1 MLYNEEQFY
10 RKAKLKMINHRNIR
24 NRMTAIALACVFAL
38 SLAACADSEAAKSDA
53 AQSTAAP
60 AATAAPTP
68 EPTPTPTP
76 EPTET
81 PLAPGMMRL
90 RDEDGDGIIQYEFTY
105 KGSTVYAMFILDPS
119 RVFVGISNPE
129 MAVGD
134 TLDVMAERYG
144 AVGGINAGG
153 FLDEGGGTGGQPYGL
168 TFSEGACINGVES
181 GAIAGLSASN
191 ELLAGYYS
199 RDDCIAADIR
209 NAVTFG
215 PVLIEN
221 GNKISADSFERG
233 IGARTAIGQR
243 DDGTIVMVVTDGR
256 QGYSIGLTFPDMVN
270 LLYDKLGCV
279 TAINMDG
286 GNSSCMMFGGE
297 LTNNP
302 ANQAAGTRTLPT
314 AWLIRPLEA
323 GYEPGENVAKDVIIA
338 ENALGETY
346 EAGTPCDAELSA
358 RLQSFAESFVEAYYG
373 YFGTKNADYYYPTLK
388 QYVAEGSDLL
398 DRMDQAL
405 MDRVWVNTYSN
416 QYANQTFKGAYL
428 NADGSYTIEYSLDVT
443 ELSNYWTYE
452 NTDTRLRI
460 TVIEAPESVSGFLA
474 TATN

>member
-1 MLYNEEQFY
+1 MTTH
-10 RKAKLKMINHRNIR
+10 INIR
-24 NRMTAIALACVFAL
+24 NRIPALVLACIVAV
-38 SLAACADSEAAKSDA
+38 SLTACSSAAKSDA
-53 AQSTAAP
+53 AQSTAEP
-60 AATAAPTP
+60 TATAAPTP

-76 EPTET
+76 EPTER
-81 PLAPGMMRL
+81 PLAPGMERL
-90 RDEDGDGIIQYEFTY
+90 RDEDGDGIIPYEFTY
-105 KGSTVYAMFILDPS
+105 KGSTVYTLFILDPG
-119 RVFVGISNPE
+119 RVYVGISDPT

-134 TLDVMAERYG
+134 TLDVMVERYG

-153 FLDEGGGTGGQPYGL
+153 FLDEGGGGTGGQPYGL
-168 TFSEGACINGVES
+168 TLSEGACINGVES

-199 RDDCIAADIR
+199 MDDCIAADIR

-215 PVLIEN
+215 PVLIEG
-221 GNKISADSFERG
+221 GNKVSADSFERG

-286 GNSSCMMFGGE
+286 GNSSCMLFDGK
-297 LTNNP
+297 LINNP

-338 ENALGETY
+338 GNALGETY
-346 EAGTPCDAELSA
+346 EPGTPCDAELSA
-358 RLQSFAESFVEAYYG
+358 RLQAFAESFVEAYYG
-373 YFGTKNADYYYPTLK
+373 YFGTRNADYYYPSLK
-388 QYVAEGSDLL
+388 LYVAEGSELL

-405 MDRVWVNTYSN
+405 MDRIWVNTYSN
-416 QYANQTFKGAYL
+416 QCANKTFKGAYD
-428 NADGSYTIEYSLDVT
+428 NGDGTYTIEYSLDVT
-443 ELSNYWTYE
+443 EYSNYWTYE
-452 NTDTRLRI
+452 STDTQLRI
-460 TVIEAPESVSGFLA
+460 TVVEAPESLPGFLA

>member
-1 MLYNEEQFY
+1 M
-10 RKAKLKMINHRNIR
+10 KNHTNIW
-24 NRMTAIALACVFAL
+24 NRILALVLACIFAL
-38 SLAACADSEAAKSDA
+38 SLTACSSSEAAKSDEP
-53 AQSTAAP
+53 QSTVAP
-60 AATAAPTP
+60 TAAPTP

-90 RDEDGDGIIQYEFTY
+90 RDEDGDGIIPYEFTY
-105 KGSTVYAMFILDPS
+105 RGSTVYAMFILDPS

-153 FLDEGGGTGGQPYGL
+153 FLDEGGGGTGGKPYGV
-168 TFSEGACINGVES
+168 TYTDGECVNEVEGGVLAGLNGS
-181 GAIAGLSASN
+181 NQLIAGYFSK
-191 ELLAGYYS
+191 
-199 RDDCIAADIR
+199 DDCEAADIR

-215 PVLIEN
+215 PVLVEY
-221 GNKISADSFERG
+221 GNKMNADSFERG

-243 DDGTIVMVVTDGR
+243 EDGTIVMVVTDGR

-270 LLYDKLGCV
+270 ILYDKFGCV
-279 TAINMDG
+279 TGINMDG
-286 GNSSCMMFGGE
+286 GNSSCMLFNGE
-297 LTNNP
+297 LINNP

-314 AWLIRPLEA
+314 AWLIKPLEA
-323 GYEPGENVAKDVIIA
+323 GYEPGEDVAKDVIIA
-338 ENALGETY
+338 ENALGEMY
-346 EAGTPCDAELSA
+346 EPGTPCDAELSA
-358 RLQSFAESFVEAYYG
+358 RLQTFAESFVEAYYG

-388 QYVAEGSDLL
+388 LFVAEGSELL

-405 MDRVWVNTYSN
+405 MDRMWVNTYSN
-416 QYANQTFKGAYL
+416 QCANQNFKGAYD
-428 NADGSYTIEYSLDVT
+428 NGDGTYAIEYSLDVT
-443 ELSNYWTYE
+443 EYSNYWTYE
-452 NTDTRLRI
+452 NKDTQLRI
-460 TVIEAPESVSGFLA
+460 TVVEAPESLPGFLA